1 MISLK
6 IQSKSPGASFVD
18 SNEKQ
23 ILLKPHLIFPS
34 SGIIAGAFQIP
45 NGVGAMLKIREEQ
58 MKVFEAAALRSFED
72 EMAAHARKFSP
83 RLCEILGDEQLHA
96 ALRHAMRKA
105 SADYG
110 FTNRGPMR
118 LYIDLIFLF
127 GSRFDTDPQYP
138 KLGKILN
145 DPDDQMRRADGI
157 YHEILDYMET
167 VAGPDSA
174 NVHKALEFLAAL
186 KHKPVALT
194 PDSFDADMVR
204 EMARAFPQKAAYV
217 GDDGLAKL
225 IRKARTEAK
234 EYGFPTLRGVALLA
248 ILKFAFGHGCTDDP
262 LYPWISATLR
272 DEKIVDSEAR
282 AMRLENKAMTWLD
295 HVLTRLRK
303 GERL

>member
-1 MISLK
+1 MT
-6 IQSKSPGASFVD
+6 
-18 SNEKQ
+18 
-23 ILLKPHLIFPS
+23 
-34 SGIIAGAFQIP
+34 
-45 NGVGAMLKIREEQ
+45 
-58 MKVFEAAALRSFED
+58 VFEAAALRSFED

-83 RLCEILGDEQLHA
+83 RLCEILGDAHLHA
-96 ALRHAMRKA
+96 ALHQAMERA
-105 SADYG
+105 GDYG

-118 LYIDLIFLF
+118 LYIELMFLF

-145 DPDDQMRRADGI
+145 DPDDQMRRADRI
-157 YHEILDYMET
+157 YHEILDYMEN

-186 KHKPVALT
+186 KHKPIALT
-194 PDSFDADMVR
+194 PDGFDAVMVR

-225 IRKARTEAK
+225 IREGRTEAK
-234 EYGFPTLRGVALLA
+234 EHGFPTLRGVAMLV

-272 DEKIVDSEAR
+272 DEKIVDPEAR

-295 HVLTRLRK
+295 HVIARLRK